1 MKRSRFLILLV
12 VLFLAVQLL
21 LLHLVPDYAAF
32 WHHLTGW
39 Y

>member
-12 VLFLAVQLL
+12 VLFLAVQLF